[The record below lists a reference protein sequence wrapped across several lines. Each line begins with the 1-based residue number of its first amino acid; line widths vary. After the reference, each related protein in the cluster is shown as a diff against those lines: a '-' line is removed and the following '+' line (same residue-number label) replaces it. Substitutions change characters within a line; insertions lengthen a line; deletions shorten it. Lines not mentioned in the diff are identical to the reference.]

1 MVKKIER
8 VEKARLAA
16 SPSLF
21 GLLSP
26 PPSIR
31 PYRIE

>member
-8 VEKARLAA
+8 VEKATLAG

-21 GLLSP
+21 GL
-26 PPSIR
+26 PSLPSR
-31 PYRIE
+31 